1 MDNLKPFF
9 IFFSSHFLLNLFKER
24 NKKFILHVKRN
35 LWNIRFFQFES
46 LLYPV
51 ITYTLINR
59 KHKYPLS
66 IHFFRQKGRISFPSP
81 SLSFYLPKPVL
92 LSIKLSTNLIK
103 LGANFLLPF
112 FVLSTTYQK
121 FFHPS
126 FLYHTTSSVSSTD
139 FHELNA
145 CTFLV
150 NGCRTSLANLRP
162 LGIDKLHRE
171 ESSTPFI
178 RMKRKR
184 PSLSSLSFFPSI
196 LPLPRTTN
204 LSSPLDVAM
213 LAFFFSSSPP
223 RGPFPYS
230 FSPFR
235 PTTLV

>member
-1 MDNLKPFF
+1 M
-9 IFFSSHFLLNLFKER
+9 
-24 NKKFILHVKRN
+24 
-35 LWNIRFFQFES
+35 
-46 LLYPV
+46 
-51 ITYTLINR
+51 YTLINR

-81 SLSFYLPKPVL
+81 SIYQSPYYFQLNCPRISLNSEQTFFSLSSFCPPNVPKVLSFILFIPHYLP
-92 LSIKLSTNLIK
+92 
-103 LGANFLLPF
+103 
-112 FVLSTTYQK
+112 
-121 FFHPS
+121 
-126 FLYHTTSSVSSTD
+126 SVSSTD

-145 CTFLV
+145 CTFPRWRMSYVL
-150 NGCRTSLANLRP
+150 GELTTSLCSELISFIEKKAP
-162 LGIDKLHRE
+162 
-171 ESSTPFI
+171 TPFI

-213 LAFFFSSSPP
+213 LAFFFLLPPP

-235 PTTLV
+235 PTMLV